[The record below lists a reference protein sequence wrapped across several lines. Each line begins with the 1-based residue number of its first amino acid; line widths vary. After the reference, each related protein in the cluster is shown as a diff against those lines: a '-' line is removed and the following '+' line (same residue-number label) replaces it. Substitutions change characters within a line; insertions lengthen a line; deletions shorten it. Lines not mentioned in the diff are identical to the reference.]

1 MIPED
6 TLAYTHLVAFK
17 KLVAR
22 LLERIGLVFEPTAKL
37 RWSLV
42 VFVEEL
48 LIPKVYTFYHILQC
62 LGRQQAPVRKACG
75 LFQFGEVSHEPILAR
90 ILAEPLII
98 PLVKGN
104 EMIIH
109 TCKGVYI
116 SVEILV
122 AITSTIQLVF
132 IGQIHGQP
140 PKK

>member
-1 MIPED
+1 MHACKVDPCP
-6 TLAYTHLVAFK
+6 LAVVAALLLTREIAVGLLDLARIAREEQGRLYLCAVTGK
-17 KLVAR
+17 KVC
-22 LLERIGLVFEPTAKL
+22 F
-37 RWSLV
+37 
-42 VFVEEL
+42 
-48 LIPKVYTFYHILQC
+48 
-62 LGRQQAPVRKACG
+62 QAEVKACG

-122 AITSTIQLVF
+122 AITPTIQLVF